1 VAQGGPYTLDRPI
14 KDAVEQALA
23 AAKDYFWIQTPY
35 LCPPITTILAMRDAV
50 RRGVDVRLMVPEN
63 QDVPIMLWVNR
74 YFYKKLLKAGVKLYE
89 RHDPFMHSKMYVT
102 DDYVSCYGSANLDNR
117 SFFLNYEN
125 NVYVYDKDVA
135 LKSRAVF
142 EEDLSQSRQL
152 TRKDS
157 RWNIFQRIWQDFL
170 ILVGYSQW

>member
-1 VAQGGPYTLDRPI
+1 
-14 KDAVEQALA
+14 
-23 AAKDYFWIQTPY
+23 
-35 LCPPITTILAMRDAV
+35 
-50 RRGVDVRLMVPEN
+50 
-63 QDVPIMLWVNR
+63 
-74 YFYKKLLKAGVKLYE
+74 
-89 RHDPFMHSKMYVT
+89 MYVT

-135 LKSRAVF
+135 LQSRAVF
-142 EEDLSQSRQL
+142 EEDLTQSQQL
-152 TRKDS
+152 TRKDT